1 LILRI
6 TSPFGGFSA
15 GGEIWSGSRINL
27 DLKRISTPEIYM
39 ARLAPDSNSELLK
52 IRAERERLEHRE
64 KQLLRSVQSRGLN
77 EIVRIAG
84 LYQLDVDRISAA
96 LSRRTERATPG
107 AVVSSGRKVDPK
119 FRDPA
124 DPAKTWSGRGKK
136 PHWVQHLETAGRLDS
151 ARISQRAS
159 V

>member
-1 LILRI
+1 
-6 TSPFGGFSA
+6 
-15 GGEIWSGSRINL
+15 
-27 DLKRISTPEIYM
+27 M
-39 ARLAPDSNSELLK
+39 VRLPPDSNSELLK

-84 LYQLDVDRISAA
+84 LYQIDVDRISAA
-96 LSRRTERATPG
+96 LSRRADRPMHQGVAAST
-107 AVVSSGRKVDPK
+107 GRKVDPK

-124 DPAKTWSGRGKK
+124 DPDKTWSGRGKK
-136 PHWVQHLETAGRLDS
+136 PHWIQNLESAGRLES
-151 ARISQRAS
+151 ARIAQRAS